1 MAGTDARIRRAAD
14 LHYRRMPPFVKAYF
28 TTKKLDEFGTNLLM
42 QGKLHGGIERKLAV
56 SQVLGLLD
64 SKYDAEREIF
74 FGMRLAALLEHIA
87 AEDDEL
93 DPRLKEIGEMGLD
106 KLNAYIES
114 IAAFRGKY
122 QRDYMVECLD
132 SLLLK
137 NKPGALLAQ
146 TRKRAAPR
154 RFILDSRLLE
164 VLLQI
169 AVLRIGE
176 KSTLGY
182 KTEEIRVEDLLLF
195 LRKRYGLYIDRLPSG
210 EGFGESSIEDR
221 EALRKNKE
229 AFKNKLREIGFF
241 QDLSDAYVTQFVT
254 PRYRITG

>member
-1 MAGTDARIRRAAD
+1 
-14 LHYRRMPPFVKAYF
+14 
-28 TTKKLDEFGTNLLM
+28 
-42 QGKLHGGIERKLAV
+42 
-56 SQVLGLLD
+56 
-64 SKYDAEREIF
+64 
-74 FGMRLAALLEHIA
+74 
-87 AEDDEL
+87 
-93 DPRLKEIGEMGLD
+93 
-106 KLNAYIES
+106 
-114 IAAFRGKY
+114 
-122 QRDYMVECLD
+122 
-132 SLLLK
+132 
-137 NKPGALLAQ
+137 
-146 TRKRAAPR
+146 
-154 RFILDSRLLE
+154 
-164 VLLQI
+164 LLQI